1 MSDVIVIREEVGVT
15 GSEYTERLGTIVCG
29 YDGSASSRNAIEWAG
44 RLARC
49 CDAEMIVVGVY
60 DWNPMVGDAT
70 NQEMVDQLRSEL
82 ESVLPDLE
90 RLGVRCR
97 AVVETGDSRSVLLAQ
112 AYRHRAEAIVV
123 GSRGRSQLAEIL
135 LGSVAHFLTHH
146 STIPVVVVPQP
157 SGPAD

>member
-1 MSDVIVIREEVGVT
+1 MT

-29 YDGSASSRNAIEWAG
+29 FDGSPTAETALAWAG

-49 CDAEMIVVGVY
+49 CGSEVIVVGVY
-60 DWNPMVGDAT
+60 DWNPMIGDAT
-70 NQEMVDQLRSEL
+70 NQEMIDTLRTEI
-82 ESVLPDLE
+82 ESALPGLAQH
-90 RLGVRCR
+90 GVRCR
-97 AVVETGDSRSVLLAQ
+97 AIVETGDSRSVLLAV
-112 AYRHRAEAIVV
+112 AYENKAEVIVV

-146 STIPVVVVPQP
+146 SSLPVVVVPQP

>member
-1 MSDVIVIREEVGVT
+1 MLTTEVEAVT

-29 YDGSASSRNAIEWAG
+29 YDGSPSSKAAVAWAG

-49 CDAEMIVVGVY
+49 SDAEVIVVCVY

-70 NQEMVDQLRSEL
+70 NQEMIDALQAEL
-82 ESVLPDLE
+82 ESVRPGLE
-90 RLGVRCR
+90 ELGVRCR
-97 AVVETGDSRSVLLAQ
+97 TVVETGDSRSVLLAL
-112 AYRHRAEAIVV
+112 AYRHKAEAIVV

-146 STIPVVVVPQP
+146 STIPVVVVPHR

>member
-1 MSDVIVIREEVGVT
+1 MT

-29 YDGSASSRNAIEWAG
+29 YDGSPSSKAAVAWAG

-49 CDAEMIVVGVY
+49 SNSEVIVVSVY
-60 DWNPMVGDAT
+60 DWNPMLGDAT
-70 NQEMVDQLRSEL
+70 NQEMIEALRAEL
-82 ESVLPDLE
+82 ESVRPGLDE
-90 RLGVRCR
+90 IGVRCR
-97 AVVETGDSRSVLLAQ
+97 TVVETGDSRSILLSQ
-112 AYRHRAEAIVV
+112 AYRHKAEAIVV

>member
-1 MSDVIVIREEVGVT
+1 MT

-29 YDGSASSRNAIEWAG
+29 FDGSPSSEAAVAWAG

-49 CDAEMIVVGVY
+49 CGSEVIVVGVY

-70 NQEMVDQLRSEL
+70 NQEMMDALDAEL
-82 ESVLPDLE
+82 QSVLPRLE
-90 RLGVRCR
+90 EHNVRCR
-97 AVVETGDSRSVLLAQ
+97 ALVETGDSRSVLLAE
-112 AYRHRAEAIVV
+112 AYRHTAEVIVV

-146 STIPVVVVPQP
+146 SSIPVVVVPQP